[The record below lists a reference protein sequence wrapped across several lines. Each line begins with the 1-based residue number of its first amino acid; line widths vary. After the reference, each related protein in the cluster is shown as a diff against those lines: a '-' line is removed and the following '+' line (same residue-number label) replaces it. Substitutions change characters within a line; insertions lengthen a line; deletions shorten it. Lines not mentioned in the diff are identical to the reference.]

1 MIGKGKSMAL
11 GAHITIVSTYVRV
24 ADALAPGDKPHALL
38 TINPAH
44 VAEQRINMADLAL
57 Y

>member
-38 TINPAH
+38 TIKPAH